1 VQLSVLSGKKP
12 NFVSQLK
19 NSGRNFQLNVQISG
33 FLYFCTKF
41 IMYKRALDNII
52 ADWANNHREVVILY
66 GARQTGKSTLLEM
79 LLAKNMDILILN
91 CENPMVADILSERNL
106 SKIRAL
112 FENHRIIALDEAQV
126 VPEIG
131 SILKLIY
138 DDRETDVQLIVTG
151 SSSFELSNR
160 TGEPLT
166 GRNIAFR
173 LYPLSLDEIKMSKGW
188 LSTLEKLDELLIFG
202 SYPGIVD
209 LPENEKRQK
218 LLTLSSDYLFKDIF
232 KFESLKNPGLLRKML
247 KAIALQVGNLVSVN
261 ELSQLLGVSNLS
273 VERYLDLLEKAFV
286 IFSIGS
292 YSSNLRNELKKSR
305 KYYFYD
311 NGIRNAVLNNFAK
324 PNDRSDIGALW
335 ENFCISERV
344 KSLEYKQDYVNT
356 YFWRTYDG
364 AEIDLVEEKDGVF
377 NTWEFKW
384 SANKTA
390 KLPEGFSTKYNTRQ
404 FTVINPGNIHLLL
417 ES

>member
-1 VQLSVLSGKKP
+1 MYQRTLH
-12 NFVSQLK
+12 NIVSRRIESK
-19 NSGRNFQLNVQISG
+19 
-33 FLYFCTKF
+33 
-41 IMYKRALDNII
+41 
-52 ADWANNHREVVILY
+52 REVIILY
-66 GARQTGKSTLLEM
+66 GARQTGKSTLL
-79 LLAKNMDILILN
+79 DILADEDPSIKILN
-91 CENPMVADILSERNL
+91 CENPVVADILTERNL
-106 SKIRAL
+106 SKITAL
-112 FENHRIIALDEAQV
+112 FDAYRIIALDEAQII
-126 VPEIG
+126 PEIG

-138 DDRETDVQLIVTG
+138 DDRQTDVQLIVTG
-151 SSSFELSNR
+151 SSSFELSNS

-173 LYPLSLDEIKMSKGW
+173 LYPLSLGEIRLSKGW
-188 LSTLEKLDELLIFG
+188 LATLEKLDELLIYG
-202 SYPGIVD
+202 SYPGIID

-218 LLTLSSDYLFKDIF
+218 LLSLSSDYLFKDIF
-232 KFESLKNPGLLRKML
+232 KFESLKNPDLLRKLL
-247 KAIALQVGNLVSVN
+247 KALALQTAHLVSVN
-261 ELSQLLGVSNLS
+261 ELSQLIGVSNIT
-273 VERYLDLLEKAFV
+273 VGRYLDLLEKTFV
-286 IFSIGS
+286 IYSLGS

-324 PNDRSDIGALW
+324 PHDRSDIGALW
-335 ENFCISERV
+335 ENFCISERL
-344 KSLEYKQDYVNT
+344 KSLEYKQNYVNT

-384 SANKTA
+384 STNKTA
-390 KLPEGFSTKYNTRQ
+390 KLPEGFSTKYNTKQ

>member
-1 VQLSVLSGKKP
+1 MYQRTLHHI
-12 NFVSQLK
+12 VSRRIESK
-19 NSGRNFQLNVQISG
+19 
-33 FLYFCTKF
+33 
-41 IMYKRALDNII
+41 
-52 ADWANNHREVVILY
+52 REVIILY
-66 GARQTGKSTLLEM
+66 GARQTGKSTLL
-79 LLAKNMDILILN
+79 DILADENLSIKILN
-91 CENPMVADILSERNL
+91 CENPVVADILTERNL
-106 SKIRAL
+106 SKITAL
-112 FENHRIIALDEAQV
+112 FDAYRIIALDEAQV
-126 VPEIG
+126 IPEIG

-138 DDRETDVQLIVTG
+138 DDRQTDVQLIVTG
-151 SSSFELSNR
+151 SSSFELSNS

-173 LYPLSLDEIKMSKGW
+173 LYPLSLGEIKLSKGW
-188 LSTLEKLDELLIFG
+188 LATLEKLDELLIYG
-202 SYPGIVD
+202 SYPGIID

-218 LLTLSSDYLFKDIF
+218 LLSLSSDYLFKDIF
-232 KFESLKNPGLLRKML
+232 KFESLKNPDLLRKLL
-247 KAIALQVGNLVSVN
+247 KALALQTANLVSVN
-261 ELSQLLGVSNLS
+261 ELSQLIGVSNIT
-273 VERYLDLLEKAFV
+273 VGRYLDLLEKTFV
-286 IFSIGS
+286 IFSLGS

-335 ENFCISERV
+335 ENFCISERI

-384 SANKTA
+384 NANKTA